1 MFLFKKFNKILEFG
15 DYKEILKVFNCKS
28 LSTSIGYF
36 FGLDNKGYRDFVLRQ
51 LNGDKANE
59 IVAVI
64 SDYLPEEIPQ
74 M

>member
-1 MFLFKKFNKILEFG
+1 M
-15 DYKEILKVFNCKS
+15 FNCKS